1 MFIKL
6 FQIKPL
12 QQILKLRI
20 IAIRYSVS
28 MKKYFLILLS
38 LAVFC
43 TANAQQTLID
53 SSSVQVQPKE
63 VIAVDSLALKHS
75 PRKATIYSALLPGL
89 GQVYNKKYWKIPV
102 LYGAFA
108 LTGYFINYNNVRY
121 HKYNKELI
129 ARDQKDTLSL
139 NPSLVNLDDASV
151 KSASADFRR
160 YRDLDIVIGVLIY
173 VLNIVDA
180 HVDAHLFYF
189 NVDDN
194 LSLRITP
201 QLQQLQNQ
209 AVVPNL
215 SLKFNF

>member
-1 MFIKL
+1 MFFKNVCSFVLCSL
-6 FQIKPL
+6 F
-12 QQILKLRI
+12 
-20 IAIRYSVS
+20 
-28 MKKYFLILLS
+28 F
-38 LAVFC
+38 F
-43 TANAQQTLID
+43 TAHAQQTLID
-53 SSSVQVQPKE
+53 SSSIQTQTKANVA
-63 VIAVDSLALKHS
+63 IDSSTLKHS

-89 GQVYNKKYWKIPV
+89 GQVYNKKYWKVPV

-129 ARDQKDTLSL
+129 ARDQKDTLSF

-151 KSASADFRR
+151 KSASTDFRR
-160 YRDLDIVIGVLIY
+160 YRDLDIVIAALIY

-194 LSLRITP
+194 LSLRVTP
-201 QLQQLQNQ
+201 QLRQLQNQ